1 MVISK
6 AVVSYH
12 MSRTQTD
19 LAQNMFTVDA
29 LVGDVVKSEADA
41 RVAHAKV
48 LIGFVKEYGHE
59 RGLPVMTMDDVGMLV
74 RLKHEF
80 QRGAGEESESFDIV
94 MMAVKN
100 AAIEKV
106 VVGVRIDEETSQAF
120 HEPEVNVAMNPLVV
134 VGDPKIAV
142 GFGQTPDAVVA
153 HAIIFGQ
160 DDFDRVA
167 TNAKFSGQALDDVT
181 EAADFRGGSA
191 FGRDHYD
198 EHGAEE
204 VI

>member
-1 MVISK
+1 
-6 AVVSYH
+6 

-29 LVGDVVKSEADA
+29 LVGDVVKGEADA
-41 RVAHAKV
+41 RVAHAEV

-74 RLKHEF
+74 RFEHEF
-80 QRGAGEESESFDIV
+80 QGGAGEESESFDIV

-100 AAIEKV
+100 TAIEKI